1 MKFSRF
7 SRAAATAALT
17 VAVVTGVTVA
27 PAKAWENTYQTYEE
41 VGNNEG
47 MCTLEFT
54 ADEVQRINDAY
65 KLMFETMADLSADK
79 LKNRESADIWYP
91 WAKEN
96 PDKDPLAWHLGT
108 KYKGKDVGT
117 AQRKLATIHPSK
129 NAGPYFM
136 AGKFLQQSRKPIL
149 TNQTLK
155 ITPSEA
161 KDMKGSG
168 AVKTGG
174 LIAPGL
180 WGIITGS
187 LKVDD
192 AAGMA
197 TEALNKLGPRIQ
209 PTIKTYEGA
218 LTACEERR
226 TTKGKI
232 NKGSSLDT
240 DQFLGVVAGG
250 ILGGIAL
257 LGLIAVAVGPLVND
271 FFTNFWK
278 NAGVLR

>member
-1 MKFSRF
+1 M
-7 SRAAATAALT
+7 T
-17 VAVVTGVTVA
+17 VV
-27 PAKAWENTYQTYEE
+27 PANAWENTYQTYEE

-47 MCTLEFT
+47 LCTLEFT
-54 ADEVQRINDAY
+54 NDEVKRINGAY
-65 KLMFETMADLSADK
+65 ALMFETMADLSAKK
-79 LKNRESADIWYP
+79 LQNRESADIWYP

-96 PDKDPLAWHLGT
+96 PNRDPLAWHLGT

-129 NAGPYFM
+129 NSGPYFM

-197 TEALNKLGPRIQ
+197 AEALNKLGPRIQ